1 MNIVAIIP
9 ARMGS
14 SRFPGK
20 PLKKINGVPMIRHVY
35 DQVKNNNNLLTTIV
49 ATCDH
54 EIEEYIHSIDGN
66 VIMTSSK
73 HERASDRCAEALL
86 IYEKKQHIKVDIV
99 VMVQGDEPMIKS
111 EMISEAINPMLK
123 DSTILVTNLLSNIKT
138 EKEFKSRNS
147 IKVVCDNKSNAL
159 YFSREP
165 IPHMKTYNM
174 NFVKK
179 QICVI
184 PFRRDFLIKYTNM
197 DPTELEVLESV
208 DMMRVLE
215 HGYHVKMVP
224 TKYDTFAVDT
234 PEDLINVEKLIKS

>member
-1 MNIVAIIP
+1 MNILAIIP

-49 ATCDH
+49 ATCDR

-165 IPHMKTYNM
+165 IPHMKTYIGEL
-174 NFVKK
+174 NF
-179 QICVI
+179 
-184 PFRRDFLIKYTNM
+184 
-197 DPTELEVLESV
+197 
-208 DMMRVLE
+208 
-215 HGYHVKMVP
+215 
-224 TKYDTFAVDT
+224 
-234 PEDLINVEKLIKS
+234 